1 MNNEQSIATASLCS
15 LCNSSSDGT
24 VKQKIPPC
32 AVQAT
37 IMKPE
42 VTLYRCQSSSAVVL
56 ELCTELEH
64 LAHSCRNMEGRASLA
79 CAEVA
84 LSHVMHAPY
93 HGSYS
98 HSRTCPISRTH
109 ACQPHSTVSC
119 LLQTFMH
126 RLP

>member
-1 MNNEQSIATASLCS
+1 
-15 LCNSSSDGT
+15 
-24 VKQKIPPC
+24 
-32 AVQAT
+32 
-37 IMKPE
+37 MKPE

-84 LSHVMHAPY
+84 LSDN

-98 HSRTCPISRTH
+98 HIAEHTPSSRTH
-109 ACQPHSTVSC
+109 ACQKHSTVSC
-119 LLQTFMH
+119 PPETFMH